1 MQEKM
6 VGKLNGA
13 LGFHEVTVEGNGSLF
28 LKRKYV
34 YNKKS
39 DVVPANTQV

>member
-28 LKRKYV
+28 LKWKYV

>member
-1 MQEKM
+1 M

-13 LGFHEVTVEGNGSLF
+13 LGFHEATVKGNGSLF

-39 DVVPANTQV
+39 DVAAANTQV

>member
-13 LGFHEVTVEGNGSLF
+13 LGFHVATVEGNGSLF
-28 LKRKYV
+28 LKLKYV

-39 DVVPANTQV
+39 DIVSANTQV

>member
-1 MQEKM
+1 M

-13 LGFHEVTVEGNGSLF
+13 LGFHEAPIEGNGSLF
-28 LKRKYV
+28 PKSKYV

-39 DVVPANTQV
+39 DVPPANTHI